1 MDKVIKLSS
10 SEYFELDKYLKKDVR
25 FYVLTGARGCG
36 KTVSMLNKCKEF
48 FKQNKVCLYIRN
60 SKSDLATARQ
70 YFSYLADERHII
82 NLGGLGAN
90 TIVLQSTEDREDKR
104 LIGYTLFINDYET
117 FKSSKRKV
125 DYIIYEEFSSF
136 TSGVIINRVF
146 SLTELM
152 ESIRQTNHDFMFFAI
167 SNNIFKDTLFDNL
180 LNSKDF
186 IHYQIIKEN
195 NKNNFINNAI
205 QRYLNGDY
213 IVPDITINMSKY
225 KCQGF
230 VEVAGIKVFVYK
242 NINLF
247 PVYVLSSKG
256 TGEQLLLNFDTIS
269 IIKQASYRSLTD
281 RNALEFAVGLICFAN
296 KKLKI

>member
-1 MDKVIKLSS
+1 MDKVVKLSS
-10 SEYFELDKYLKKDVR
+10 SEYFELDKFLKKDIR

-48 FKQNKVCLYIRN
+48 FKENKTCLYIRN

-70 YFSYLADERHII
+70 YFSYLADDNHII
-82 NLGGLGAN
+82 NLGSLGAN
-90 TIVLQSTEDREDKR
+90 TIVLQSTEDKEDKR

-136 TSGVIINRVF
+136 TSGIIINRVF

-152 ESIRQTNHDFMFFAI
+152 ESIRQTNPNFMFFAI

-180 LNSKDF
+180 LNSEDF

-195 NKNNFINNAI
+195 NKNNFINSAI

-225 KCQGF
+225 KCMGF
-230 VEVAGIKVFVYK
+230 VAVAGIKIFIYK
-242 NINLF
+242 NPNLL
-247 PVYVLSSKG
+247 PNYVLSIKG
-256 TGEQLLLNFDTIS
+256 TGQSMQLNFDSIA